1 MAKKKKKGL
10 SLIDLGA
17 RQEFISTLDTDD
29 EKTRWMIG
37 PLSARQLFGVYAKY
51 EGDGEEEVL
60 QSPAQSALMA
70 MDFVK
75 YGLKQVVGP
84 LSSGFTMTSSTDLGF
99 SSKCVKSSY
108 LDRLPTE
115 LIVELGGQIATISTL
130 GTEQKKG

>member
-17 RQEFISTLDTDD
+17 RQEFISTLDIDD

-51 EGDGEEEVL
+51 EGDEEDVL

-75 YGLKQVVGP
+75 YGLKQVVA
-84 LSSGFTMTSSTDLGF
+84 LL
-99 SSKCVKSSY
+99 
-108 LDRLPTE
+108 
-115 LIVELGGQIATISTL
+115 
-130 GTEQKKG
+130 